1 MRANTCRC
9 SWSARACGQGRMS
22 ASARHSPNSDRPSP
36 RSSASVRW
44 PMERVSCG
52 RSYGD
57 RNAMTPSIRT
67 QLEAREHTILA
78 PQAAKSDRTRGRV
91 RPESEDPIRPAFQRD
106 RDRVI
111 HCKAFRRLKHKTQ
124 VFFAPEG
131 DHYRTRLTHT
141 LEVSQIARSIAK
153 VLQLNEELTEA
164 IALGH
169 DLGHTPFGHAGERVL
184 QSLVPGGFEH
194 YEQSLRIVDVLENDG
209 HGLNLTWEVRDGI
222 ARHSKGKH
230 GVPVGADPAH
240 RASTI
245 EGQIARV
252 ADIIAYVNHDIDDA
266 ARAGLLRS
274 EDLPRERTELLG
286 RTSSERIGTMVTDVV
301 MRTIEGGLSEVRM
314 SDDVLN
320 ATVGLRSF
328 LFDAVYEN
336 DIATAE
342 FKKAAGILGGL
353 WDKVRERPVE
363 FLDRKVL
370 DDEGLDA
377 AARDFV
383 AGMTDRYA
391 VNLYEQLFIPKPW
404 VSVNP

>member
-1 MRANTCRC
+1 MA
-9 SWSARACGQGRMS
+9 A
-22 ASARHSPNSDRPSP
+22 
-36 RSSASVRW
+36 
-44 PMERVSCG
+44 
-52 RSYGD
+52 
-57 RNAMTPSIRT
+57 SIRED
-67 QLEAREHTILA
+67 LESREYQILA
-78 PQAAKSDRTRGRV
+78 AQAAKSRDTRGRL
-91 RPESEDPIRPAFQRD
+91 RPETEDPIRPAFQRD

-111 HCKAFRRLKHKTQ
+111 HSKAFRRLKHKTQ
-124 VFFAPEG
+124 VFFAPTG

-153 VLQLNEELTEA
+153 VLRLNEELTEA

-209 HGLNLTWEVRDGI
+209 NGLNLTWEVRDGI

-252 ADIIAYVNHDIDDA
+252 ADIIAYVNHDIDDSI
-266 ARAGLLRS
+266 RAGLLRP
-274 EDLPRERTELLG
+274 EDLPRERVELLG
-286 RTSSERIGTMVTDVV
+286 RTSSERIGRMVTDVV
-301 MRTIEGGLSEVRM
+301 MQTLDRGLSEVWM
-314 SDDVLN
+314 SDAVLE

-336 DIATAE
+336 DLATAE

-353 WDKVRERPVE
+353 WEKVRENPKE
-363 FLDRKVL
+363 FLDARTIET
-370 DDEGLDA
+370 EGLDA

-391 VNLYEQLFIPKPW
+391 VSLYEQLFIPKPW
-404 VSVNP
+404 A

>member
-1 MRANTCRC
+1 MITIREDLEQR
-9 SWSARACGQGRMS
+9 
-22 ASARHSPNSDRPSP
+22 
-36 RSSASVRW
+36 
-44 PMERVSCG
+44 ER
-52 RSYGD
+52 
-57 RNAMTPSIRT
+57 
-67 QLEAREHTILA
+67 EILA
-78 PQAAKSDRTRGRV
+78 PQAAKSGDTRGRL
-91 RPESEDPIRPAFQRD
+91 RPEDEDAIRPAFQRD
-106 RDRVI
+106 RDRII

-124 VFFAPEG
+124 VFFAPTG

-153 VLQLNEELTEA
+153 VLRLNEELTEA

-184 QSLVPGGFEH
+184 NDLIPGGFNH

-209 HGLNLTWEVRDGI
+209 RGLNLTWEVRDGI
-222 ARHSKGKH
+222 ARHSKGRS
-230 GVPVGADPAH
+230 GLPVGADPEH

-266 ARAGLLRS
+266 MRAGLLHE
-274 EDLPRERTELLG
+274 EDLPPERIEVLG
-286 RTSSERIGTMVTDVV
+286 ATSSERIGRMVTDVV
-301 MRTIEGGLSEVRM
+301 LQTLACGLAEIRM
-314 SDDVLN
+314 SDRILE

-353 WDKVRERPVE
+353 WVRVRERAPE
-363 FLDRKVL
+363 FLDRRTI
-370 DDEGLDA
+370 DSEGLDV
-377 AARDFV
+377 AARDFL

-404 VSVNP
+404 VSLTGI